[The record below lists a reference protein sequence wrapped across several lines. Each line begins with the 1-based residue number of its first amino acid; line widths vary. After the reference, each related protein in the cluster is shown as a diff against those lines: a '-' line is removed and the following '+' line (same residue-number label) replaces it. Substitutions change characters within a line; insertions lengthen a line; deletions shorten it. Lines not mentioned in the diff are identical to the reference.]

1 MDKYEYK
8 QLSERMIEL
17 MQNEEYGEAK
27 EIADSIDWRRVR
39 NAMMLANVSDIYE
52 KTGEYQKSYDILQIA
67 YHRAEGSR
75 KVLYRLSSLA
85 LKTGNVDE
93 AIDFYDE
100 FVQLAPK
107 DPNRHILRYQILR
120 AQRAPLEQQI
130 EALEEFKKAEY
141 IEEWAFELA
150 KLYQEAGMTAE
161 CLEEC
166 DDLILWFSEGKYVY
180 KAMELKMQYK
190 PLTPSQQEK
199 YNRRFEKNGGETEEI
214 PDLET
219 YVAENEEPEDHLD
232 EAATE
237 HSEAVSEEPVE
248 DIPESIGQQD
258 TGKEESSEKPVRKPE
273 KKKIGDTMRLD
284 EALEQLLHRKPE
296 VSAAED
302 EEPDISDLES
312 AIGDIESVVDL
323 DMVNQISQEK
333 HTGDVP
339 IGMKELIP
347 GEVSEE
353 AADKTERIP
362 VEITTDITED
372 DAEEL
377 NLEDLVAEE
386 LPEEVEEAEPV
397 EEEAEPVE
405 EEAEEVEEAE
415 PVEEE
420 VEEVEEA
427 EPVEEEAEE
436 VEEAEPVEE
445 EAEEVEEAEPVEE
458 EAEEVEEAEP
468 IEEAQTGTI
477 EEELQKIADAEPAE
491 PEEEIFDMEE
501 AEDFLEDSPA
511 EDWEDDTESFEEA
524 DAEELSF
531 EEILS
536 DWDSEEAEALL
547 EDAEE
552 EVYDESVEETYEE
565 EPDEDEAEDIL
576 EDAEEEPIEE
586 SAEDVVEADAEEI
599 YEEEPE
605 DEVTEDTPILSPDIQ
620 RLIDEIE
627 GAVPAEESLPEEK
640 EIEKA
645 PEEPHENMGEVTESL
660 RLDDLPEEDED
671 LFEDEDFLESEDE
684 EDEYESYEDDDSEED
699 EYESYED
706 DDSEEDEYESYED
719 DDSEED
725 EYESY
730 EDDDSEEDEYESYE
744 DDDSE
749 DEYTSYDEDEYEDEI
764 YDDEYEDDDEAYY
777 EESDDDELADD
788 EEFYYEDEE
797 EPDEEPDEEDAPDF
811 EDEFKVD
818 PKHSEE
824 PDDREIPD
832 EDDGIDIMSATTP
845 LSRKETAK
853 LIATGK
859 TSPLPLD
866 EISDALSMDTGFVVH
881 GRYDLETQSGIGTR
895 AGLTEEQKKL
905 FSYFVPVRG
914 MSEQLVDVLEQDKNC
929 TNRKGTSKTGNLLI
943 IGDKGNGK
951 TVLAVDVVKAIQKQ
965 REIRQGKVAIVTGES
980 LNKKKI
986 GDIFDKLYG
995 GALIIEKAGK
1005 MNEKTVAKL
1014 NRAME
1019 RDTGELLIVLE
1030 EQRKPLDRLLSSNRE
1045 FRRKFTSRLEVPIF
1059 INDELVTFGQTYA
1072 QENGYKIDEM
1082 GILALYSCI
1091 DSLQREDHS
1100 VTVAEVKEV
1109 MDKAIA
1115 HSQKASAKKLVKRV
1129 FGRNTD
1135 SSDRIIL
1142 SERDFNI

>member
-377 NLEDLVAEE
+377 DLEDLVAEE

-397 EEEAEPVE
+397 EEEAE
-405 EEAEEVEEAE
+405 EVEEAE

-420 VEEVEEA
+420 AEEVEEA

-565 EPDEDEAEDIL
+565 ESDEEPNEELDEDEAEDIL
-576 EDAEEEPIEE
+576 EGAEEEPIEE

-671 LFEDEDFLESEDE
+671 LFEDEDFLESED
-684 EDEYESYEDDDSEED
+684 EED

>member
-353 AADKTERIP
+353 AADKKERIP

-397 EEEAEPVE
+397 EEEAEEVEEAETVE
-405 EEAEEVEEAE
+405 EEAEEVK
-415 PVEEE
+415 
-420 VEEVEEA
+420 
-427 EPVEEEAEE
+427 
-436 VEEAEPVEE
+436 EAEPVEE

-468 IEEAQTGTI
+468 IEETQTGTI

-565 EPDEDEAEDIL
+565 EPDEEPNEEPDEDEAEDIL
-576 EDAEEEPIEE
+576 EGAEEEPIEE

>member
-296 VSAAED
+296 VYAAED

-377 NLEDLVAEE
+377 DLEDLVAEE

-397 EEEAEPVE
+397 EEEAE
-405 EEAEEVEEAE
+405 
-415 PVEEE
+415 
-420 VEEVEEA
+420 EVEEA
-427 EPVEEEAEE
+427 EPVEEEAEK
-436 VEEAEPVEE
+436 VKEAEPVEE

-468 IEEAQTGTI
+468 IEETQTGTI

-730 EDDDSEEDEYESYE
+730 EDDDSEEDEYE
-744 DDDSE
+744 
-749 DEYTSYDEDEYEDEI
+749 DEI

-859 TSPLPLD
+859 TSTLPLD

>member
-377 NLEDLVAEE
+377 DLEDLVAEE
-386 LPEEVEEAEPV
+386 LP
-397 EEEAEPVE
+397 
-405 EEAEEVEEAE
+405 
-415 PVEEE
+415 
-420 VEEVEEA
+420 
-427 EPVEEEAEE
+427 EE

-565 EPDEDEAEDIL
+565 EPDEEPNEETYEDEAEDIL
-576 EDAEEEPIEE
+576 EGAEEEPIEE

-605 DEVTEDTPILSPDIQ
+605 NEVTEDTPNLSPDIQ

-730 EDDDSEEDEYESYE
+730 EDDDSEDEYA
-744 DDDSE
+744 
-749 DEYTSYDEDEYEDEI
+749 SYDEDEYEDEI

-788 EEFYYEDEE
+788 EEFYYEDE
-797 EPDEEPDEEDAPDF
+797 EEPDEEDAPDF

>member
-353 AADKTERIP
+353 AADKKERIP

-397 EEEAEPVE
+397 EEEAE
-405 EEAEEVEEAE
+405 EVEEAE
-415 PVEEE
+415 PVEET
-420 VEEVEEA
+420 
-427 EPVEEEAEE
+427 
-436 VEEAEPVEE
+436 
-445 EAEEVEEAEPVEE
+445 
-458 EAEEVEEAEP
+458 
-468 IEEAQTGTI
+468 QTGTI

-565 EPDEDEAEDIL
+565 EPDEEPNEEPDEDEAEDIL
-576 EDAEEEPIEE
+576 EGAEEEPIEE

-599 YEEEPE
+599 YE
-605 DEVTEDTPILSPDIQ
+605 
-620 RLIDEIE
+620 
-627 GAVPAEESLPEEK
+627 
-640 EIEKA
+640 
-645 PEEPHENMGEVTESL
+645 EEPHENMGEVTESL

>member
-17 MQNEEYGEAK
+17 MQNKEYGEAK

-377 NLEDLVAEE
+377 DLEDLVAEE
-386 LPEEVEEAEPV
+386 LPEEVEEAET
-397 EEEAEPVE
+397 
-405 EEAEEVEEAE
+405 
-415 PVEEE
+415 
-420 VEEVEEA
+420 
-427 EPVEEEAEE
+427 
-436 VEEAEPVEE
+436 
-445 EAEEVEEAEPVEE
+445 VEE

-468 IEEAQTGTI
+468 IEETQTGTI

-565 EPDEDEAEDIL
+565 EPDEEPNEEPDEDEAEDIL
-576 EDAEEEPIEE
+576 EGAEAEPIEE

-620 RLIDEIE
+620 RMIDEIE
-627 GAVPAEESLPEEK
+627 GVVPAEESLPEEK

-706 DDSEEDEYESYED
+706 G
-719 DDSEED
+719 DSEED

-749 DEYTSYDEDEYEDEI
+749 DEYASYDEDEYEDEI

-788 EEFYYEDEE
+788 EEFYYEDE
-797 EPDEEPDEEDAPDF
+797 EEPDEEDAPDF

>member
-377 NLEDLVAEE
+377 DLEDLVAEE
-386 LPEEVEEAEPV
+386 LP
-397 EEEAEPVE
+397 
-405 EEAEEVEEAE
+405 
-415 PVEEE
+415 
-420 VEEVEEA
+420 EEVEEA

-445 EAEEVEEAEPVEE
+445 EAEKVEEAEPVEE
-458 EAEEVEEAEP
+458 EAEEVEEA
-468 IEEAQTGTI
+468 
-477 EEELQKIADAEPAE
+477 
-491 PEEEIFDMEE
+491 
-501 AEDFLEDSPA
+501 
-511 EDWEDDTESFEEA
+511 
-524 DAEELSF
+524 
-531 EEILS
+531 
-536 DWDSEEAEALL
+536 
-547 EDAEE
+547 
-552 EVYDESVEETYEE
+552 
-565 EPDEDEAEDIL
+565 
-576 EDAEEEPIEE
+576 
-586 SAEDVVEADAEEI
+586 
-599 YEEEPE
+599 
-605 DEVTEDTPILSPDIQ
+605 
-620 RLIDEIE
+620 
-627 GAVPAEESLPEEK
+627 
-640 EIEKA
+640 
-645 PEEPHENMGEVTESL
+645 
-660 RLDDLPEEDED
+660 
-671 LFEDEDFLESEDE
+671 
-684 EDEYESYEDDDSEED
+684 
-699 EYESYED
+699 
-706 DDSEEDEYESYED
+706 
-719 DDSEED
+719 
-725 EYESY
+725 
-730 EDDDSEEDEYESYE
+730 
-744 DDDSE
+744 
-749 DEYTSYDEDEYEDEI
+749 
-764 YDDEYEDDDEAYY
+764 
-777 EESDDDELADD
+777 
-788 EEFYYEDEE
+788 
-797 EPDEEPDEEDAPDF
+797 
-811 EDEFKVD
+811 
-818 PKHSEE
+818 
-824 PDDREIPD
+824 
-832 EDDGIDIMSATTP
+832 
-845 LSRKETAK
+845 
-853 LIATGK
+853 
-859 TSPLPLD
+859 
-866 EISDALSMDTGFVVH
+866 
-881 GRYDLETQSGIGTR
+881 
-895 AGLTEEQKKL
+895 
-905 FSYFVPVRG
+905 
-914 MSEQLVDVLEQDKNC
+914 
-929 TNRKGTSKTGNLLI
+929 
-943 IGDKGNGK
+943 
-951 TVLAVDVVKAIQKQ
+951 
-965 REIRQGKVAIVTGES
+965 
-980 LNKKKI
+980 
-986 GDIFDKLYG
+986 
-995 GALIIEKAGK
+995 
-1005 MNEKTVAKL
+1005 
-1014 NRAME
+1014 
-1019 RDTGELLIVLE
+1019 
-1030 EQRKPLDRLLSSNRE
+1030 
-1045 FRRKFTSRLEVPIF
+1045 
-1059 INDELVTFGQTYA
+1059 
-1072 QENGYKIDEM
+1072 
-1082 GILALYSCI
+1082 
-1091 DSLQREDHS
+1091 
-1100 VTVAEVKEV
+1100 
-1109 MDKAIA
+1109 
-1115 HSQKASAKKLVKRV
+1115 
-1129 FGRNTD
+1129 
-1135 SSDRIIL
+1135 
-1142 SERDFNI
+1142 

>member
-312 AIGDIESVVDL
+312 VIGDIESVVDL

-353 AADKTERIP
+353 AADKKERIP

-397 EEEAEPVE
+397 EEEAE
-405 EEAEEVEEAE
+405 
-415 PVEEE
+415 
-420 VEEVEEA
+420 
-427 EPVEEEAEE
+427 
-436 VEEAEPVEE
+436 
-445 EAEEVEEAEPVEE
+445 
-458 EAEEVEEAEP
+458 EVEEAEP
-468 IEEAQTGTI
+468 IEETQTGTI

>member
-377 NLEDLVAEE
+377 DLEDLVAEE

-397 EEEAEPVE
+397 EEEAE
-405 EEAEEVEEAE
+405 EVEEAE
-415 PVEEE
+415 PVEET
-420 VEEVEEA
+420 
-427 EPVEEEAEE
+427 
-436 VEEAEPVEE
+436 
-445 EAEEVEEAEPVEE
+445 
-458 EAEEVEEAEP
+458 
-468 IEEAQTGTI
+468 QTGTI

-576 EDAEEEPIEE
+576 EDAEAEPIEE

-788 EEFYYEDEE
+788 EEFYYEDE
-797 EPDEEPDEEDAPDF
+797 EEPDEEDAPDF